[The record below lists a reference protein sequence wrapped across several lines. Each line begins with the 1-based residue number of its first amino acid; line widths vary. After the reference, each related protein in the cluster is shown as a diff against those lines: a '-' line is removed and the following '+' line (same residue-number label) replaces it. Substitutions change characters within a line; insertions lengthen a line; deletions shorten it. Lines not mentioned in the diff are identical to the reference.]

1 MGGGMW
7 ASLRMI
13 RLMGVVLSFFQ
24 MGPNSKAR
32 LRITSDKEKVSRGG
46 GTERSKLLIT
56 GMG

>member
-1 MGGGMW
+1 MW

-46 GTERSKLLIT
+46 KTERSKLLIT